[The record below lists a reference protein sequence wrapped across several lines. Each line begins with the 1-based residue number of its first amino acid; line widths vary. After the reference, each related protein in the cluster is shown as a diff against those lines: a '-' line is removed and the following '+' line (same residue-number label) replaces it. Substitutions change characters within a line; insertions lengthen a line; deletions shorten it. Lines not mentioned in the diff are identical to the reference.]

1 MKTSKGWAHLIGLG
15 VLLLAASATTTAQ
28 TTYRWDDADG
38 QTHYSDTPPPSGALN
53 VKVIRNSGFDSGD
66 QYEPEDGAADNTAS
80 GGESSYAEQ
89 EAKFQERQ
97 AKRAEEQAEAE
108 KEKLAAA
115 ERKKNCDL
123 ARGNYNTVSIGGR
136 ITRIDENGERVYLSD
151 DEIEQKTI
159 EAREVMNQWC
169 DN

>member
-28 TTYRWDDADG
+28 TTYRWDDANG
-38 QTHYSDTPPPSGALN
+38 QTHYSDTPPPTGALN
-53 VKVIRNSGFDSGD
+53 VKVMRNSGPASGD
-66 QYEPEDGAADNTAS
+66 PYESDDSSEDSTPS
-80 GGESSYAEQ
+80 GGESSYSEQ

-136 ITRIDENGERVYLSD
+136 ITRIDENGERVFLSD
-151 DEIEQKTI
+151 DEIEK
-159 EAREVMNQWC
+159 ARVKARKSMDQWC
-169 DN
+169 ND